1 VSLPFASSIHPKI
14 MCLSLIVI
22 WISLLLLN
30 AIPNVSGSE
39 ILRRQSQILYEES
52 LRVNQQTDRLQHQLE
67 RPITSTSSYRRSSI
81 AAQRIIDFN
90 KESQNQVATLR
101 LGADNITNSRVKV
114 TEEEAD
120 KAQVERGLHVTKI
133 TKITKDLLKVWDYT
147 NESINRSFEVER
159 NLRSQK
165 KASRLFAQAVIAAT
179 WEKHKRQLEKWHIE
193 TQLAYDEAIAFFS
206 NKTLSMP
213 LDLEPMGGSM
223 AGATPPPLAQQTLA
237 ILSSQSTTTSRPAL
251 SKRGSP
257 ITVPS
262 NLISPV
268 PGLILPTSNPVRS
281 SPPNPDLAKQQQQLS
296 SLTTSSS
303 PSSVSN
309 GPLPK
314 PDWEPVCN
322 YTNIFPYDDVFSCW
336 EGLKGMITSIFKTST
351 IGKDVLFCSSGKAQ
365 IAGSSYGRENKLST
379 GNQISYALYEIM
391 FACRKVDNRTG
402 GTLHFYGGM
411 IFALLKAHS

>member
-39 ILRRQSQILYEES
+39 ILRRQIQILYEES

-81 AAQRIIDFN
+81 AAQRITDFN
-90 KESQNQVATLR
+90 KESENLIATLR

-133 TKITKDLLKVWDYT
+133 TKITKDLLKVWDYD
-147 NESINRSFEVER
+147 SINPATEVAR
-159 NLRSQK
+159 KLRSQK
-165 KASRLFAQAVIAAT
+165 KANRLFAEAVIAAT
-179 WEKHKRQLEKWHIE
+179 WEIHKRQLEKWHIE
-193 TQLAYDEAIAFFS
+193 TQLAYDEAISFFS
-206 NKTLSMP
+206 NRTLSMP
-213 LDLEPMGGSM
+213 LDLEPMGGST
-223 AGATPPPLAQQTLA
+223 ARATPPPLAQPTLA

-257 ITVPS
+257 TTVPS

-268 PGLILPTSNPVRS
+268 PGLILSTSNPVRS

-322 YTNIFPYDDVFSCW
+322 YTNIFPYDDVFFCW
-336 EGLKGMITSIFKTST
+336 KGLKSRITVIFKTST
-351 IGKDVLFCSSGKAQ
+351 IGRDVPFCLSGEAQ
-365 IAGSSYGRENKLST
+365 IAGSSYGGENKLSN

-411 IFALLKAHS
+411 IFALLKVQS